1 MHPTLKHL
9 NEILAVIVAI
19 TGSIAILIPR
29 GRACIATLWKWALGR
44 MGFGKLDEILKK
56 VTTIERELNFNG
68 GNSIRDIVVMQHNR
82 QKEQFWRSLRPSL
95 EIDGEAMVNLV
106 SESACH
112 LFDVVDPD
120 ELYKRNY
127 LRFVDGGRVGDFLNA
142 YKETIAS
149 RSRFTF
155 TVPLKCIRGNPLGL
169 WEIRLSPLTQAGM
182 SRILYSGY
190 FKPVC
195 EKAKEVAARIT

>member
-1 MHPTLKHL
+1 MHPLLKAANDH
-9 NEILAVIVAI
+9 LAVIVTI
-19 TGSIAILIPR
+19 TGSLAVLIPR
-29 GRACIATLWKWALGR
+29 VRAAIGMVWAWIMLR
-44 MGFGKLDEILKK
+44 AGFGKLDEILKK
-56 VTTIERELNFNG
+56 VTAIERELNFNG

-95 EIDGEAMVNLV
+95 EIDGDAMVNLV

-112 LFDVVDPD
+112 LFDLADPE
-120 ELYKRNY
+120 ELYRRNY

-142 YKETIAS
+142 FKDTVAS

-155 TVPLKCIRGNPLGL
+155 VMPLKCIRGNPLGM
-169 WEIRLSPLTQAGM
+169 WEIRLSPLTQPGM
-182 SRILYSGY
+182 SKVLYSGY

-195 EKAKEVAARIT
+195 DKAKEVAASIS